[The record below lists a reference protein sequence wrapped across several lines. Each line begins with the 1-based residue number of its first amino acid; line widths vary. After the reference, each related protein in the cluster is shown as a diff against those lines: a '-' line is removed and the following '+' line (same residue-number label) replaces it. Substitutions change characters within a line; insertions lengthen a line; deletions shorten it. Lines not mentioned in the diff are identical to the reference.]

1 MKKSE
6 LKNIIK
12 ECIREVIFEE
22 GVLSNIVT
30 EVATGMRASNT
41 SVVREAATPQMDS
54 QMKDLARIS
63 NEAAKL
69 LDSNR
74 KEVMD
79 AIGKNAYSGLA
90 SKFADQG
97 FFEGTQP
104 LQESGRKGS
113 PLSGVPQGDPGLDI
127 SSIPGFQNW
136 GKVSNRIESKK

>member
-41 SVVREAATPQMDS
+41 GVVREAATPQMNS

-69 LDSNR
+69 LDGNR

-79 AIGKNAYSGLA
+79 AIGNNTYNSLA
-90 SKFADQG
+90 SKFADEG
-97 FFEGTQP
+97 FFKGTQP
-104 LQESGRKGS
+104 LRESAAKGGA
-113 PLSGVPQGDPGLDI
+113 LSGTPAGDAGLDI

-136 GKVSNRIESKK
+136 GTVSNRIESKK